1 MIAWRAADVD
11 RLRPIV
17 HHDDTAG
24 RVAQDR
30 PRSNNFNTGGHAA
43 CNLFLATGASGGS
56 NLLYLL
62 TCLHNRV
69 ALAPLLPAPPQ
80 EPRRALPRTLLNV
93 I

>member
-30 PRSNNFNTGGHAA
+30 PRSNDFNAWGYASSRHLIAA
-43 CNLFLATGASGGS
+43 RASAGP

-62 TCLHNRV
+62 VCLHQR
-69 ALAPLLPAPPQ
+69 LYGL
-80 EPRRALPRTLLNV
+80 R
-93 I
+93 

>member
-62 TCLHNRV
+62 VCLHQR
-69 ALAPLLPAPPQ
+69 LYGL
-80 EPRRALPRTLLNV
+80 R
-93 I
+93 

>member
-1 MIAWRAADVD
+1 MGGCDDRLACVAADVD

-30 PRSNNFNTGGHAA
+30 PRPNDFNARGY
-43 CNLFLATGASGGS
+43 GASRLLLAARASAGS

-62 TCLHNRV
+62 VCLQHRV
-69 ALAPLLPAPPQ
+69 YGL
-80 EPRRALPRTLLNV
+80 R
-93 I
+93 